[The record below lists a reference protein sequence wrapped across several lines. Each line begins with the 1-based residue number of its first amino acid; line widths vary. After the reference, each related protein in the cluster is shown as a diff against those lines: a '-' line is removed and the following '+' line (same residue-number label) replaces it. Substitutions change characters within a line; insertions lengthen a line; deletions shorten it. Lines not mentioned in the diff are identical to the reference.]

1 MKTLPLIVA
10 LLLSGPG
17 LCAQV
22 APSATSAS
30 NSFNYALRYSQSAQ
44 FGGSYGN
51 WHTAAPSAEMQYAS
65 RAKRAPFN
73 LHYAGGYSWT
83 LAGPEYSTGW
93 FQRLSVGQVIS
104 VGKWQASLSDDVS
117 YLPQAPVTGFLGIPG
132 IGEPIG
138 TPTPPS
144 SNQTVLTLG
153 TYALNNDSS
162 VNVSRILT
170 GAYSMGA
177 EGAYALLRFPDGN
190 GLDTNTA
197 SVQGHLTRRLNAR
210 NRLSA
215 QYIYTGSDYPESNFT
230 FYTNSAMGI
239 YERSWSRSLHTSIAL
254 GPLWINNSLP
264 RLIPPSTMLSV
275 DASVNQDFRRQGSF
289 SLNYHRGAG
298 GGSGYMLG
306 QTFDAVS
313 AGYSRDFK
321 RTLTFE
327 MSAGYNRSTPLTQ
340 RGVIESEY
348 GGIQVH
354 RHFGPHV
361 SAFINYT
368 LLTQSANM
376 ALPGNV
382 VQHPWQTISFGT
394 AFEPRNTSRH

>member
-1 MKTLPLIVA
+1 MKTLLLIVA
-10 LLLSGPG
+10 LLLSGSG
-17 LCAQV
+17 LSAQV
-22 APSATSAS
+22 APSATGAS
-30 NSFNYALRYSQSAQ
+30 KSFNYALRYSQSAQ
-44 FGGSYGN
+44 FGSSYGD
-51 WHTAAPSAEMQYAS
+51 WQTASPSAEIQYS
-65 RAKRAPFN
+65 NGTNRAPFN
-73 LHYAGGYSWT
+73 LHYAGGYTWT
-83 LAGPEYSTGW
+83 LGGPGYSSGW
-93 FQRLSVGQVIS
+93 FQRLSIGQGIS
-104 VGKWQASLSDDVS
+104 GRKWRASLTDDVS
-117 YLPQAPVTGFLGIPG
+117 YLPQAPVTGFSGIQG

-153 TYALNNDSS
+153 TYALNNDTS

-170 GAYSMGA
+170 GAYSVSA

-197 SVQGHLTRRLNAR
+197 SVQGQLTRRLNAR
-210 NRLSA
+210 NFLSA
-215 QYIYTGSDYPESNFT
+215 QYVYTGSDYPDSNFT

-239 YERSWSRSLHTSIAL
+239 FERSWSRSLHTSIAL
-254 GPLWINNSLP
+254 GPVWINNSLP

-275 DASVNQDFRRQGSF
+275 DASLNQDFRRQGS
-289 SLNYHRGAG
+289 LNINYHRGTG

-306 QTFDAVS
+306 QTFDTVS

-321 RTLTFE
+321 RKLTFE
-327 MSAGYNRSTPLTQ
+327 VSTGYNRSTPLTQ

-348 GGIQVH
+348 GGIQVF
-354 RHFGPHV
+354 RHFGGHV
-361 SAFINYT
+361 NAFLSYT
-368 LLTQSANM
+368 VLTQSADM

-394 AFEPRNTSRH
+394 TFEPRNASRH